1 MVFKDIGDS
10 LPGSVATW
18 AFSGRARPGTQDYP
32 VYIPRAVRCP
42 VRLWPPS
49 KAIAFDGWHLGA
61 LVPVVVTAR
70 TVQGMARVR
79 SGQAAA
85 WPLVSGRSVRRG
97 SKVKRSVYVHLALFT
112 CARRPAVTVT
122 LEAGGAD
129 TDTQRAIPGS
139 EPSQG
144 SCTFGVSPCRSTSLG
159 DQCPRAAGLS
169 PGVW

>member
-1 MVFKDIGDS
+1 MTHCPAAL
-10 LPGSVATW
+10 LPGLSVAVP
-18 AFSGRARPGTQDYP
+18 APALKI
-32 VYIPRAVRCP
+32 IPCLSRVPFGA
-42 VRLWPPS
+42 LSAIWPLS

-61 LVPVVVTAR
+61 LVPVIVTAR

-79 SGQAAA
+79 SGQAPA
-85 WPLVSGRSVRRG
+85 WPSVSDRSVRRG
-97 SKVKRSVYVHLALFT
+97 SGVKRDVAYVHLALFT